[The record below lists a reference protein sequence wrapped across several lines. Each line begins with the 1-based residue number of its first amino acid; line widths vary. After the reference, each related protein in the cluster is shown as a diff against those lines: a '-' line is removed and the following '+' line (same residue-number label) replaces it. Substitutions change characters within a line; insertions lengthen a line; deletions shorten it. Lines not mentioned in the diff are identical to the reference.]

1 MALNTAN
8 VSTGKPK
15 ISGAIHRAPAGT
27 TLPTSASEELAA
39 AFKALGYISAD
50 GVTNSNSMET
60 DKLKA
65 WGGDV
70 VLTMQTEKEDAFKLK
85 LIESM
90 NAEVLKAVYGEDNV
104 TVDTDGKIAIKANN
118 KELDSYVW
126 IIDMILRGDKA
137 KRIIIP
143 NGTVTEVGDITY
155 KDDEAIAY
163 DVTVTAAVDDSGQ
176 THYEYI
182 E

>member
-1 MALNTAN
+1 MAVNTAN

-15 ISGAIHRAPAGT
+15 ISGAVHRAPAGT
-27 TLPTSASEELAA
+27 TLPKSASEELAA
-39 AFKALGYISAD
+39 AFKALGYISED

-65 WGGDV
+65 WGGDT
-70 VLTMQTEKEDAFKLK
+70 VLTMQTEKEDTFKLK
-85 LIESM
+85 LIEAM
-90 NAEVLKAVYGEDNV
+90 NEEVLKAVYGEENV
-104 TVDTDGKIAIKANN
+104 TVDTDGSIEIKANN
-118 KELDSYVW
+118 KELDAYVW
-126 IIDMILRGDKA
+126 VVDMVLKGDKI
-137 KRIIIP
+137 KRIVIP

-163 DVTVTAAVDDSGQ
+163 DVTVTAAVDSSGQ